1 MVCCMWE
8 RELTKTIFLYVSQR
22 HAHTWLASV
31 ILNVLGKVHVCTKM
45 LNPYLE
51 PYTCKN
57 VGIERAHYSVEIKD
71 TEAQQL
77 WMRG

>member
-1 MVCCMWE
+1 MPILGQ
-8 RELTKTIFLYVSQR
+8 RECDTECAREST
-22 HAHTWLASV
+22 
-31 ILNVLGKVHVCTKM
+31 CTKM

>member
-1 MVCCMWE
+1 MVSECDTECAWE
-8 RELTKTIFLYVSQR
+8 ST
-22 HAHTWLASV
+22 
-31 ILNVLGKVHVCTKM
+31 CTKM

-71 TEAQQL
+71 IEAQQL